1 MAINI
6 GASAYFLALDKLLSS
21 KFPAERLIG
30 VGKLYAKYVS
40 RTTYGQILDTS
51 NIFIKNANQEE
62 LLNILKYKTAE
73 YTGVFPLLAGATLAG
88 LKDKK
93 KLSALRKYGLYLGWA
108 FQIQD
113 DILGTFG
120 DEKELGK
127 SVGIDIAE
135 GKVTL
140 LALHLIKHGTK
151 EQKKLFKDLLG
162 KKKINRKDVINVQNT
177 FKKAGSYNYVVNLG
191 WEYVKK
197 GRKIIPQITKDKK
210 MTKILDSFISYMME
224 RTL

>member
-1 MAINI
+1 MGINVGI
-6 GASAYFLALDKLLSS
+6 SAYFLAWDKLLSS
-21 KFPAERLIG
+21 KFPASRLVKTGTMCADYIT
-30 VGKLYAKYVS
+30 
-40 RTTYGQILDTS
+40 RTAHGQSLDVS
-51 NIFIKNANQEE
+51 NIFVKNTREKE

-93 KLSALRKYGLYLGWA
+93 KLIAMRKYGLYLGWA

-120 DEKELGK
+120 NERKLGK

-151 EQKKLFKDLLG
+151 EQKILLKKLLG
-162 KKKINRKDVINVQNT
+162 KKNISKKDVAKIQNA
-177 FKKAGSYNYVVNLG
+177 FMKAGSYDYVKNLG
-191 WEYVKK
+191 WEYVEK
-197 GRKIIPQITKDKK
+197 GRKIIPQITKEKK
-210 MTKILDSFISYMME
+210 LTKILDSFVSYMME